1 MNVFKTGIIVG
12 RFQHIHIGH
21 EKIINIGLSL
31 CDKLLIFIGS
41 AQEEGTLRNP
51 FSYEYRENII
61 KKIYSK
67 EIEEGKI
74 IIKPLD
80 DFKNQT
86 ELSPRWG
93 EYVFKEASKYLDE
106 LPQCIIY
113 GKDKD
118 IFKCFDK
125 EAVKNITEILVDRN
139 LLNISATKI
148 REYIVENDRKNWEKY
163 VDPKIYVEYENLRE
177 KLLEVYCKKK

>member
-12 RFQHIHIGH
+12 RFQHMHIGH
-21 EKIINIGLSL
+21 EKIIKIGLSL

-41 AQEEGTLRNP
+41 AQEEGTIKNP
-51 FSYEYRENII
+51 FGYELRKEIIENIF
-61 KKIYSK
+61 SK

-74 IIKPLD
+74 IIRPLN
-80 DFKNQT
+80 DFEDKT

-93 EYVFKEASKYLDE
+93 EYVLKEANIHLSMNPE
-106 LPQCIIY
+106 CIIY

-125 EAVKNITEILVDRN
+125 DVVKNITEILVDRKV
-139 LLNISATKI
+139 LNISATKL
-148 REYIVENDRKNWEKY
+148 RVFMMENDEESWKKY
-163 VDPKIYVEYENLRE
+163 TNPNIYFKYEILRE
-177 KLLEVYCKKK
+177 KLSDVYCKKS